1 MSNDT
6 PRTSRTGRAR
16 RALAAVTSGG
26 LRILVDLLAVSLW
39 VLFLTLW
46 FLENGW
52 PRWAFYSLLLG
63 GVGLYVAL
71 TAAWI
76 DGERENRDEP
86 K

>member
-6 PRTSRTGRAR
+6 SRTSRTGRAR
-16 RALAAVTSGG
+16 RGLNAVTSGA

-52 PRWAFYSLLLG
+52 PRWAFYGLLVG

-76 DGERENRDEP
+76 GADHENRSES

>member
-6 PRTSRTGRAR
+6 PRTSRNGRAR
-16 RALAAVTSGG
+16 RALTAVTSGG
-26 LRILVDLLAVSLW
+26 LRILVDLLVVSLW
-39 VLFLTLW
+39 VLFLTLV

-52 PRWAFYSLLLG
+52 PRWAFYALLLG

-76 DGERENRDEP
+76 GAEHENRNES